1 MTTQNAV
8 RRTTAPQGG
17 RTGGQTGRGGGRIGE
32 QTGRGGG
39 RTGEQGGRGGSR
51 GNKTNGSV
59 DEALDFSTVIAQ
71 QLQDLFP
78 IIVTQV
84 GDHLSNQGINGSQ
97 NDNASDDSIHEDVRN
112 VNVSNGRNGCSYKEF
127 VACKMK
133 DFDGKGCAI
142 AYTRWV
148 VKIEAAQD
156 ISGCGVNQKLK
167 YVVVPH
173 LVTPET
179 KRIEMYIYGL
189 ASQIHEVV
197 TSTEPPTIQSA
208 IQKARVL
215 TDEAVRNGS
224 LKKSCEK
231 KEDGREPS
239 KEGNVKGDNKRVRT
253 GKRGMTKMVTPLNS
267 RNSIEAGGA
276 CYECG
281 GTDHYKSARPKLNRA
296 LGQGGN
302 HPNQDLAIKGGQ
314 GHRNNGNFTRDRAF
328 IMGVEESRQ
337 DPIITTELNKLIIKI
352 RYPFPRIDDLFDQL
366 KGSRYFSKI
375 DLRSRYH
382 QLRVHKDDI
391 FKTAFR
397 NRYGYFK
404 FTVMPFGLINALVV
418 FMDLMNREEH
428 EINLALIL
436 DLLKKENLY
445 AKFSK
450 CEFWLQE
457 ARRCCGVQRCVMTR
471 PEVRADAKGQN
482 LETLL
487 VWDEE
492 RHLYRLQESPA
503 YLRSERAEH
512 ASTSLD

>member
-1 MTTQNAV
+1 MPLKMTTQNAV
-8 RRTTAPQGG
+8 RRTTAPRGG
-17 RTGGQTGRGGGRIGE
+17 RTGGQTGRGGGRIRE

-51 GNKTNGSV
+51 GNKTNRSV
-59 DEALDFSTVIAQ
+59 DEALEFSTVITQ

-78 IIVTQV
+78 TIVTQV

-97 NDNASDDSIHEDVRN
+97 NDNASDDNIHEDVRN

-133 DFDGKGCAI
+133 DFDGKGGAI

-167 YVVVPH
+167 YVIGSLTGKIVPH

-189 ASQIHEVV
+189 ASQIRKLV

-239 KEGNVKGDNKRVRT
+239 KEGNVKGDNKRVRS
-253 GKRGMTKMVTPLNS
+253 GKRGRTKMVTPLNS
-267 RNSIEAGGA
+267 QNSIEAGGA

-281 GTDHYKSARPKLNRA
+281 GTDHYKSACPKLNRA

-302 HPNQDLAIKGGQ
+302 HLNQALAIKGGQ
-314 GHRNNGNFTRDRAF
+314 GHRNNGNFARNRAF

-337 DPIITTELNKLIIKI
+337 DPIIMTGTFSLNNHYATMLFDFGVDNSVVSTTFIPLLDIKPSTLGFSYEIKI
-352 RYPFPRIDDLFDQL
+352 SSRKLVEINKGWTGSPSTKPKLFSIRSLPIVLAPTEMEELSSQL
-366 KGSRYFSKI
+366 K
-375 DLRSRYH
+375 
-382 QLRVHKDDI
+382 
-391 FKTAFR
+391 
-397 NRYGYFK
+397 
-404 FTVMPFGLINALVV
+404 
-418 FMDLMNREEH
+418 E
-428 EINLALIL
+428 
-436 DLLKKENLY
+436 
-445 AKFSK
+445 
-450 CEFWLQE
+450 LQGKGFIRLSSSPWATL

-471 PEVRADAKGQN
+471 PE
-482 LETLL
+482 
-487 VWDEE
+487 DEE

-512 ASTSLD
+512 ASTSLDKSFQ